1 MKQPT
6 FSFKILK
13 YIVIAVIAVLLATL
27 WSKREKK
34 EILPSHPRDYNE
46 IMASGVLRAVTEY
59 NTVSFHVEG
68 DTISGF
74 HYELIKAFAR
84 DKGIEVDITP
94 EMSFEKRLQ
103 GIEDGIYDVIAYDIP
118 KTGEVQDSLLLT
130 IPIALT
136 KQVLVQQKAELDS
149 TKYIKS
155 QVQLAHKTLHVVK
168 GSPSIKRIRNLGDEI
183 ADTIYTKEIEK
194 YGPEQ
199 LMAMVAH
206 GDIDYAVTDEAIAKA
221 SIDSFP
227 QLDISTGISFTLLHS
242 WAVSKKSPELLAQLN
257 EWLTAFTQTKEYKEI
272 YQKYYGV

>member
-1 MKQPT
+1 MKQT
-6 FSFKILK
+6 TSKILK
-13 YIVIAVIAVLLATL
+13 YSIIGVIAVLLATL
-27 WSKREKK
+27 WTKREKK
-34 EILPSHPRDYNE
+34 ETLPSQPRDYNE
-46 IMASGVLRAVTEY
+46 IIASGVLRAVTEY
-59 NTVSFHVEG
+59 NAVSFHVDG

-84 DKGIEVDITP
+84 DKDIEVDITP

-103 GIEDGIYDVIAYDIP
+103 GIENGTYDVIAYDTP
-118 KTGEVQDSLLLT
+118 KTNEVKDSLLLT

-136 KQVLVQQKAELDS
+136 KQVLVQRKAELDS

-155 QVQLAHKTLHVVK
+155 QVQLAKKTLHVVK

-183 ADTIYTKEIEK
+183 ADTIFTKEIEK

-206 GDIDYAVTDEAIAKA
+206 GDIDYAVTDEVIAKA

-242 WAVSKKSPELLAQLN
+242 WAVSKKSPELLKHLN
-257 EWLTAFTQTKEYKEI
+257 EWLAAFMQTKEYKEI
-272 YQKYYGV
+272 YQKYY